1 MDSELQVSILP
12 GSVLERD
19 DASDTQYWRIV
30 GDVERQDPA
39 DQDAYGWLW
48 TLEHLGTGAIH
59 RFHCKVARHVEH
71 GGASPESTRA
81 LESQGRSEAEK
92 MTTREH
98 PPASVTLGPEGYIDD
113 GSGPAAPT

>member
-1 MDSELQVSILP
+1 VT
-12 GSVLERD
+12 
-19 DASDTQYWRIV
+19 DTQYWRIV

-48 TLEHLGTGAIH
+48 TLEHLRTGAIH

-71 GGASPESTRA
+71 GGAAPESTRA

-92 MTTREH
+92 MTALEQ
-98 PPASVTLGPEGYIDD
+98 PPASVTMGQEGYIDD
-113 GSGPAAPT
+113 GPAPTAPT